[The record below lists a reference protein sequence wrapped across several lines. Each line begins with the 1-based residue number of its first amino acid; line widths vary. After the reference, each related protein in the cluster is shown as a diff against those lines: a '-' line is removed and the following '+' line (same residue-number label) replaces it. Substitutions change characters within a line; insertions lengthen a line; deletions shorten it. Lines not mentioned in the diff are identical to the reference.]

1 MANDRKDFEE
11 ALEKAA
17 REDAELYS
25 GESTES
31 YEKRA
36 AGWENSDDAPVK
48 RGKYSSS
55 QERLMLLE
63 YELTLMGKANT
74 QKIQKGFFNSPS
86 KKRNSDMAM
95 KVLKYAFETVLQWTP
110 DQVLH
115 YATEDVVKNLALG
128 YPYSKLDLPRE
139 LVRSEERYIAGMMY
153 PQLKI
158 LTLENLT
165 LLTYRNVLAT
175 AAGKFPKEYFS
186 ENASGRDRALV
197 CLRYLLSHKV
207 AFDSQQELIDT
218 FRTEKT
224 GEEFLKTY
232 GLLTAKET
240 LYHSCM
246 EYLAEAYP
254 NMPGINAEANL
265 TRYMSALSKS
275 GLKKELASHFK
286 QRAKVHINPF
296 RDSFRGVIN
305 AIDGVTRTRLDRLFV
320 ADNVSQE

>member
-1 MANDRKDFEE
+1 MNKERKDIEKEFSE
-11 ALEKAA
+11 AAI
-17 REDAELYS
+17 EDAAAYS
-25 GESTES
+25 DEAQES
-31 YEKRA
+31 YEKKP
-36 AGWENSDDAPVK
+36 AGWEEEAKDAPAK
-48 RGKYSSS
+48 RGRFSSS

-95 KVLKYAFETVLQWTP
+95 KVLKYAFECVLQWTP

-153 PQLKI
+153 PELKI

-165 LLTYRNVLAT
+165 ILTYRNVLAT

-186 ENASGRDRALV
+186 ENSSGRDRALV
-197 CLRYLLSHKV
+197 CLRYLLSHRV
-207 AFDSQQELIDT
+207 SFESQKELIDT

-224 GEEFLKTY
+224 GEEFLKKY
-232 GLLTAKET
+232 GLLTAKER
-240 LYHSCM
+240 LYRNCM
-246 EYLAEAYP
+246 EFLADAYPGLPGIRAEAALA
-254 NMPGINAEANL
+254 GF
-265 TRYMSALSKS
+265 SSSLSKS
-275 GLKKELASHFK
+275 GVKKSLNSLIR
-286 QRAKVHINPF
+286 QRERVKANPF
-296 RDSFRGVIN
+296 RDSFHGITG
-305 AIDGVTRTRLDRLFV
+305 ALGGVTRTMLDRIF
-320 ADNVSQE
+320 ADAAPEG